1 MIHCIINVDL
11 KLVCIPAFNVEKTIG
26 GIVKESLLHVD
37 KVLVCDDGS
46 TDNTARI
53 AEENGA
59 EVIKHEKN
67 YGYGAALITLFDKA
81 REKNADIMITL
92 DGDGQHI
99 PEFIPRL
106 VAPLSYD
113 GVDVVIGSRFL
124 QGDSN
129 SPRFGK
135 HGIKIVTS
143 ATNIGNN
150 IKVTDAQS
158 GFRAY
163 SKRAIQSIHP
173 TEYGMSVGT
182 EILTKVANKGLKLV
196 EVPIVISYDGTD
208 SQSPKIP
215 YGVTVLMN
223 VLKYMTVRHPII
235 FYGFPGTALV
245 ILGAILGGQFLQAYL
260 NHQSI
265 YYGSLLGTVVLFMF
279 GAILMVTAVLLFAMS
294 VLIKEKQ

>member
-1 MIHCIINVDL
+1 MINVDL
-11 KLVCIPAFNVEKTIG
+11 KLACIPAFNVEKTIG
-26 GIVKESLLHVD
+26 GIVKECLLHVD

-46 TDNTARI
+46 TDNTAKM

-59 EVIKHEKN
+59 EVIRHERN

-81 REKNADIMITL
+81 REKNTDVMITL

-106 VAPLSYD
+106 IAPLSYQ

-124 QGDSN
+124 QGESN

-135 HGIKIVTS
+135 NGIKIVTS
-143 ATNIGNN
+143 AANIGNN

-173 TEYGMSVGT
+173 TEYDMSVGT
-182 EILTKVANKGLKLV
+182 EILAKVANKGLKLV

-208 SQSPKIP
+208 STSPKIP
-215 YGVTVLMN
+215 YGITVLMN

-235 FYGFPGTALV
+235 FYGFPGITLL
-245 ILGAILGGQFLQAYL
+245 ILGAIFGGQFIEAYL
-260 NHQSI
+260 HHQTI
-265 YYGSLLGTVVLFMF
+265 YFGSLLGSIVLLMF
-279 GAILMVTAVLLFAMS
+279 GAILMVTAILLFAMS
-294 VLIKEKQ
+294 TLIREKQ

>member
-1 MIHCIINVDL
+1 MKV
-11 KLVCIPAFNVEKTIG
+11 VCIPAFNVEKTIG
-26 GIVKESLLHVD
+26 GIVKECLLHAD
-37 KVLVCDDGS
+37 KVIVCDDGS
-46 TDNTARI
+46 TDKTAKV

-59 EVIKHEKN
+59 EVIKHERN

-92 DGDGQHI
+92 DGNGQHV

-106 VAPLSYD
+106 IAPLSYD

-129 SPRFGK
+129 SPRFGR

-173 TEYGMSVGT
+173 TEYGTAVST

-208 SQSPKIP
+208 SKGPKIP
-215 YGVTVLMN
+215 QGVTVLMN
-223 VLKYMTVRHPII
+223 VLKYMSVKHPIV
-235 FYGFPGTALV
+235 FYGFPGIALV
-245 ILGAILGGQFLQAYL
+245 IAGIITGGQFLEAYFT
-260 NHQSI
+260 HEKI
-265 YYGSLLGTVVLFMF
+265 YYGSLLGTVVLFMS
-279 GAILMVTAVLLFAMS
+279 GSILIVTAVLLFAMS
-294 VLIKEKQ
+294 TLIKEKQ

>member
-1 MIHCIINVDL
+1 L

-46 TDNTARI
+46 TDNTAKV

-59 EVIKHEKN
+59 EVVKHEKN

-81 REKNADIMITL
+81 REKNVDVMVTL

-106 VAPLSYD
+106 VAPLSYA
-113 GVDVVIGSRFL
+113 GMDVVIGSRFL

-208 SQSPKIP
+208 SKNPKIP
-215 YGVTVLMN
+215 YGVTVLIN

-235 FYGFPGTALV
+235 FYGFPGIALV
-245 ILGAILGGQFLQAYL
+245 ILGAIFGGQFLQAYL
-260 NHQSI
+260 NHQTV

-279 GAILMVTAVLLFAMS
+279 GSILMVTAVLLFAMS

>member
-1 MIHCIINVDL
+1 MNVDL
-11 KLVCIPAFNVEKTIG
+11 KVACIPGFNVEKTIG
-26 GIVKESLLHVD
+26 GIVKECLLHVD
-37 KVLVCDDGS
+37 KVVVCDDGS
-46 TDNTARI
+46 TDNTARV

-67 YGYGAALITLFDKA
+67 YGYGAAIITLFDKA
-81 REKNADIMITL
+81 REKNADIMVTL

-106 VAPLSYD
+106 VAPLSYE

-124 QGDSN
+124 HDDSN

-173 TEYGMSVGT
+173 TEYGMAVGT

-208 SQSPKIP
+208 STSPKIP

-235 FYGFPGTALV
+235 FYGFPGITLV
-245 ILGAILGGQFLQAYL
+245 ILGAIVGGQFLEAYL
-260 NHQSI
+260 THQTI
-265 YYGSLLGTVVLFMF
+265 YYGSLLGAIVLFMF
-279 GAILMVTAVLLFAMS
+279 GAILMVTAILLFAMS
-294 VLIKEKQ
+294 TLIKEKQ